1 MRLLEGAKS
10 ILKFSLLVES
20 TGNPIASESS
30 PWRLINATNSG
41 QWMGKEPGSC
51 MVVDIFQTRPIAAGK
66 AALTDHAE
74 FSVQVGYRPKGWT
87 SAERDGGR
95 QRLNGWRLEIRDQKK
110 DGTLLD
116 GDGNVLPPGG
126 EPVYLPFT
134 IYGSADF
141 NAFSFGDLNGEG

>member
-1 MRLLEGAKS
+1 MRLLEGNKS
-10 ILKFSLLVES
+10 VLKFSLLVES
-20 TGNPIASESS
+20 SGGPIASESS
-30 PWRLINATNSG
+30 PWRLIGMTNNG

-51 MVVDIFQTRPIAAGK
+51 MVVDIFQTRPVAVGK

-74 FSVQVGYRPKGWT
+74 FSVQVGHRPKGWI
-87 SAERDGGR
+87 SAEKDGGR

-116 GDGNVLPPGG
+116 GNGSELPPGR

-134 IYGSADF
+134 IFEAADF